1 MVLASVNM
9 ILLSV
14 NKRCKKHV
22 SMCMFIDVQ
31 YNRLT

>member
-9 ILLSV
+9 VLLSV
-14 NKRCKKHV
+14 NKRCKKCV
-22 SMCMFIDVQ
+22 YMCVFIDVQ